1 LKPIFKVL
9 TGLTCSA
16 VFLFG
21 MGFPT
26 SYYEMSGK
34 SQKREFINILKP
46 LIDKSNEKTM
56 QERVF
61 IENFFN
67 QALSS
72 AFRSLNPDD
81 LKRLL
86 SISKRY
92 RVKNLFDRDMYLKRV
107 DSVPVSLA
115 LVQGAIESGW
125 GKSRFVREA
134 NNIFG
139 HWTWGEVGL
148 IPTGRKEGKTHKI
161 RIFNTMQKS
170 VDAYILNLNRH
181 YAYKSFRDV
190 RLQKREE
197 GRLLTGYEA
206 ADTMI
211 NYSEI
216 REKYVDML
224 HKMMKEHHLLYY
236 DVVKKA
242 KIEEKA
248 GL

>member
-1 LKPIFKVL
+1 
-9 TGLTCSA
+9 
-16 VFLFG
+16 
-21 MGFPT
+21 MR
-26 SYYEMSGK
+26 GK
-34 SQKREFINILKP
+34 AQKREFINILKP
-46 LIDKSNEKTM
+46 LIDKSNAKTM

-67 QALSS
+67 QAISN
-72 AFRSLNPDD
+72 AFRGLNPND

-92 RVKNLFDRDMYLKRV
+92 RVKNLFDRDMYLKRI
-107 DSVPVSLA
+107 DSVPVPLA

-134 NNIFG
+134 NNVFG
-139 HWTWGEVGL
+139 HWTWGEIGI
-148 IPTGRKEGKTHKI
+148 IPLGREEGKTHKI
-161 RIFNTMQKS
+161 RIFTTMQDS

-197 GRLLTGYEA
+197 GKLMTGYEA
-206 ADTMI
+206 ADTML
-211 NYSEI
+211 NYSEL

-224 HKMMKEHHLLYY
+224 HSMMKEHRLLYY
-236 DVVKKA
+236 DVVKKE
-242 KIEEKA
+242 KLKEKA

>member
-1 LKPIFKVL
+1 MKQISKILI
-9 TGLTCSA
+9 GLTCSS
-16 VFLFG
+16 VLLFG
-21 MGFPT
+21 TGFPS
-26 SYYEMSGK
+26 SYYKLKGK
-34 SQKREFINILKP
+34 AQKREFINILKP
-46 LIDKSNEKTM
+46 LVDKSNVKTM

-67 QALSS
+67 QALNS
-72 AFRSLNPDD
+72 AFRSLNSND
-81 LKRLL
+81 LQELL
-86 SISKRY
+86 KISKKY
-92 RVKNLFDRDMYLKRV
+92 RVKNIFNRDLYLKRI
-107 DSVPVSLA
+107 DTVPVPLA

-148 IPTGRKEGKTHKI
+148 IPLGREEGKTHKI
-161 RIFNTMQKS
+161 RIFRTMQSS

-181 YAYKSFRDV
+181 YAYKSFRKA
-190 RLQKREE
+190 RLKKREE
-197 GRLLTGYEA
+197 GKSITGYEA

-211 NYSEI
+211 NYSEL

-224 HKMMKEHHLLYY
+224 HKMMKDHHLLYY
-236 DVVKKA
+236 DVVNKQKK
-242 KIEEKA
+242 K

>member
-1 LKPIFKVL
+1 MKPIFKVL
-9 TGLTCSA
+9 IGLICSTI
-16 VFLFG
+16 FLFG
-21 MGFPT
+21 IGFPS
-26 SYYEMSGK
+26 SYYDMRGK
-34 SQKREFINILKP
+34 AQKREFINILKP
-46 LIDKSNEKTM
+46 LIDKSNAKTM

-67 QALSS
+67 QAISN
-72 AFRSLNPDD
+72 AFRGLNPND

-92 RVKNLFDRDMYLKRV
+92 RVKNLFDRDMYLKRI
-107 DSVPVSLA
+107 DSVPVPLA

-134 NNIFG
+134 NNVFG
-139 HWTWGEVGL
+139 HWTWGEIGI
-148 IPTGRKEGKTHKI
+148 IPLGREEGKTHKI
-161 RIFNTMQKS
+161 RIFTTMQDS

-197 GRLLTGYEA
+197 GKLMTGYEA
-206 ADTMI
+206 ADTML
-211 NYSEI
+211 NYSEL

-224 HKMMKEHHLLYY
+224 HSMMKEHRLLYY
-236 DVVKKA
+236 DVVKKE
-242 KIEEKA
+242 KLKEKA

>member
-1 LKPIFKVL
+1 LKPIYKIII
-9 TGLTCSA
+9 GLTCST

-21 MGFPT
+21 MGFPA
-26 SYYEMSGK
+26 SYYSMSGK
-34 SQKREFINILKP
+34 AQKREFINILKP

-61 IENFFN
+61 IENFFK
-67 QALSS
+67 QALASG
-72 AFRSLNPDD
+72 FRSLNAND

-86 SISKRY
+86 KISKKY
-92 RVKNLFDRDMYLKRV
+92 RVKNIFDRDLYLKRV
-107 DSVPVSLA
+107 DIVPIPLA

-139 HWTWGEVGL
+139 HWTWGEIGI
-148 IPTGRKEGKTHKI
+148 IPLGREEGKTHKI
-161 RIFNTMQKS
+161 RIFRTMKDS

-181 YAYKSFRDV
+181 YAYKSFREV
-190 RLQKREE
+190 RLEKRKE

-211 NYSEI
+211 NYSEL
-216 REKYVDML
+216 REKYINML
-224 HKMMKEHHLLYY
+224 HKMMEEHRLLYY
-236 DVVKKA
+236 DVVKEQKL
-242 KIEEKA
+242 KSKA